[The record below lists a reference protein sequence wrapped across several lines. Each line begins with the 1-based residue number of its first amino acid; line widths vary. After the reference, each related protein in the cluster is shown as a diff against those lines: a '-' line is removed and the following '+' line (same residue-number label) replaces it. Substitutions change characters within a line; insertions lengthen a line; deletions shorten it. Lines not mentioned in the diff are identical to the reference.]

1 MNMLHTRYFNT
12 LSPLGLA
19 GATILFSLAFI
30 GDAHAAPDVASSGLA
45 SLAPLVLIMVIF
57 YFLLIRPQQKKLKEH
72 KDMVSGLKKGDKVV
86 TGGGIYGTIADIRED
101 HIRLNIADGVRVKV
115 KPDTVAS
122 LENKPAAKS

>member
-1 MNMLHTRYFNT
+1 MLHTRYLNT
-12 LSPLGLA
+12 LSPLGLF
-19 GATILFSLAFI
+19 GAATLFSMAFI
-30 GDAHAAPDVASSGLA
+30 GNAHAAPDVAGSGLA

-86 TGGGIYGTIADIRED
+86 TGGGIYGTVIDVKED

-122 LENKPAAKS
+122 LEDKPAVKS